1 MKENSVTARPKKI
14 GILGIGNL
22 LLGDEGFG
30 VHVIRYL
37 EEHYTFPSAVR
48 LLDGGTAGIYMAPF
62 LEEVDHLIVIDVVAA
77 DGPPGSIHLFNGED
91 LRGAG
96 LQLRMSPHQLGLLEV
111 LEISRLRE
119 QAPERVSFIAVVPA
133 TVALGMELSAALA
146 GRVAAVAELVVATLA
161 GEGMHART
169 VAGPRSAAAAG

>member
-1 MKENSVTARPKKI
+1 MTARKKKV

-37 EEHYTFPSAVR
+37 EEHYAFPEQVR

-62 LEEVDHLIVIDVVAA
+62 LEEVDLLLVVDVVAV
-77 DGPPGSIHLFNGED
+77 DGVPGSIHLFNGND
-91 LRGAG
+91 LKGAG

-119 QAPERVSFIAVVPA
+119 LAPEEVTFIGVVPA
-133 TVALGMELSAALA
+133 KVEISMILSETMA
-146 GRVAAVAELVVATLA
+146 GKVVEVAEMIVATLA
-161 GEGMHART
+161 REGIHART
-169 VAGPRSAAAAG
+169 VTGAGAAAAAC